1 MSHVTSECP
10 FWERGGI
17 YPRWNRPQGRWNR
30 VKCRNSVAYSKNG
43 NFKKLALLGQLPF
56 SLLKLY
62 MYRVSQ
68 KIVQRLIEFRKVMMT

>member
-43 NFKKLALLGQLPF
+43 NFKKLALLGQIAFF
-56 SLLKLY
+56 SFETLY
-62 MYRVSQ
+62 VQGVS
-68 KIVQRLIEFRKVMMT
+68 KNCSTFD